1 MPIFAMEM
9 TSGGEIMQIKLKIAL
24 AAAGFALATI
34 PAFAVEMPTDGSKN
48 FSTPADA
55 PAYFANEAV
64 PEAARVA
71 NPATFTSEDVAAAP
85 DVGQASAV
93 ATEPEQHGKHASTHK
108 SGRHVSGKSRGHSGS
123 TSYAKSTSSKAART
137 TALHS
142 TAKSTTGGS
151 RSASTATATG
161 KSATTAGASKTS
173 PTKHAKT
180 GTRQHAEVIPAGA
193 APLAPA

>member
-1 MPIFAMEM
+1 MEM
-9 TSGGEIMQIKLKIAL
+9 ISGGEIMQIKLKIAV

-55 PAYFANEAV
+55 PSYFTNEAV
-64 PEAARVA
+64 PEPARVA
-71 NPATFTSEDVAAAP
+71 NPASFTSEDVAAAP

-93 ATEPEQHGKHASTHK
+93 ATEPERHGKHASAHK
-108 SGRHVSGKSRGHSGS
+108 SGRHASGKSKGYGGS
-123 TSYAKSTSSKAART
+123 SRYAKSTSSKATRT
-137 TALHS
+137 AALHS
-142 TAKSTTGGS
+142 TAKSTTVGS
-151 RSASTATATG
+151 RSASAAKTAG

-180 GTRQHAEVIPAGA
+180 GTRQHAEAISAGTA
-193 APLAPA
+193 SLAPA